1 MNKNFN
7 ERSIPGDMEEVQQQ
21 AKVLEEKIVNIESNF
36 NKDVSYIH
44 KRIDKIQF
52 NIIKKM
58 QENIDNLN
66 KQTTSMMV
74 VISLSMIMNII
85 LCFIIIQGGIK

>member
-7 ERSIPGDMEEVQQQ
+7 ERGIPGDIEEVQQQ

-58 QENIDNLN
+58 QENIKQNNKDIVILWLLIIVLFITNL
-66 KQTTSMMV
+66 MLV
-74 VISLSMIMNII
+74 YIV
-85 LCFIIIQGGIK
+85 F

>member
-7 ERSIPGDMEEVQQQ
+7 ERGIPGDMEEVQQQ

-58 QENIDNLN
+58 
-66 KQTTSMMV
+66 
-74 VISLSMIMNII
+74 
-85 LCFIIIQGGIK
+85 

>member
-7 ERSIPGDMEEVQQQ
+7 ERNIPGDMGEVQQQ
-21 AKVLEEKIVNIESNF
+21 AKVLKEKIVNIENNF

-52 NIIKKM
+52 NIIKEM
-58 QENIDNLN
+58 QENIKQNN
-66 KQTTSMMV
+66 KDIVILWLLIIVLFITS
-74 VISLSMIMNII
+74 LI
-85 LCFIIIQGGIK
+85 LVYIVF